1 MSRLRTLLAA
11 LNVAGLVGALGVQTS
26 AQTTGISA
34 GTHGVAS
41 PLIARGYTDAPN
53 GIVVVH
59 GDPNGGNVVSKL
71 LVSVGDEVVRGQAIA
86 IMGNHV
92 ATDIAVQQHEAA
104 LAKALSRRAAMISG
118 FRQSEIKAQLA
129 AVELA
134 KNEKQLK
141 ALELARSQ
149 LPTDQREMQLAVA
162 ERGVER
168 ATALLKLKQTTLH
181 ADIQRIDADI
191 EIQRQVIESAK
202 IDREFA
208 IVRAPIDGVVADI
221 FARQGEMIKSRG
233 IAKLVDWSEL
243 RVLADVD
250 EFFILELQ
258 AGRKVE
264 LVFRGSEVTYSG
276 TIVRAPVTVK
286 RTKRSEADLGLS
298 SVRLV
303 EVEMKFDPTLV
314 PPRMLGREVRVV
326 FK

>member
-11 LNVAGLVGALGVQTS
+11 LNVAGLVGALGVQAS
-26 AQTTGISA
+26 AQTSGISV
-34 GTHGVAS
+34 GTNGVPS

-71 LVSVGDEVVRGQAIA
+71 LVSVGDAVVRGQAIA

-92 ATDIAVQQHEAA
+92 ATDIAVRQNEAA

-149 LPTDQREMQLAVA
+149 LPTDQRELQLAIA
-162 ERGVER
+162 ERRIER

-181 ADIQRIDADI
+181 ADIQRMDADI

-208 IVRAPIDGVVADI
+208 IVRAPIDGVVADV

-250 EFFILELQ
+250 EFFILELK
-258 AGRKVE
+258 AGRKVD
-264 LVFRGSEVTYSG
+264 LVLRGSEVIYSG

-303 EVEMKFDPTLV
+303 EVEMKFDPALV
-314 PPRMLGREVRVV
+314 PPRMLGSEVRVV